1 MAGGFY
7 RSVPRNSIGGS
18 ANPLLE
24 KKLDEILLAIGDQ
37 KNRMILLE
45 EKGTKTLKS
54 VENLESRIVALED
67 KVTVNFT
74 EQATPSRKTGSK
86 ENERSRIPPELSV
99 ITIRCIL

>member
-24 KKLDEILLAIGDQ
+24 KKLDEILSAIGDQ
-37 KNRMILLE
+37 KNRMILIE

-67 KVTVNFT
+67 KMKFT
-74 EQATPSRKTGSK
+74 EQATPSRKTGK

-99 ITIRCIL
+99 IAIRSV